1 MRASSQ
7 SRTEYFHAETIT
19 SEGEVREE
27 SFYRR
32 LPGGGMKKVAE
43 AAAARP
49 KAADRTHVALPKS
62 APKE

>member
-1 MRASSQ
+1 MRPSSQ

-27 SFYRR
+27 SFFRR
-32 LPGGGMKKVAE
+32 LPGGGMQKVAE
-43 AAAARP
+43 AV
-49 KAADRTHVALPKS
+49 AADRTHDAVAKS

>member
-1 MRASSQ
+1 MS
-7 SRTEYFHAETIT
+7 TT

-43 AAAARP
+43 AVAARP
-49 KAADRTHVALPKS
+49 KAADRTHDAVAKG